1 MWAPALPFP
10 CLIIT
15 LRFLLS
21 LFFQGSQSVSY
32 AMSHLSLQFP
42 REAAAG
48 YYVKGLW
55 QLFNSLQMVRAIVI
69 SVLNV
74 GVPNYG
80 RIKRN
85 AKGRWYLMNF
95 YSVHLINP
103 GRGICELSFFLWM
116 RKMGSERLSDLFKV
130 TVNNW

>member
-21 LFFQGSQSVSY
+21 LFFQGPQSVSSVSY

-42 REAAAG
+42 GEAAGG

-55 QLFNSLQMVRAIVI
+55 QLFNSLQMVRATVI

-85 AKGRWYLMNF
+85 AKGRWYLKNF
-95 YSVHLINP
+95 YSVHLINT
-103 GRGICELSFFLWM
+103 GRGICELSFFH
-116 RKMGSERLSDLFKV
+116 G
-130 TVNNW
+130 